1 MNDPESLSQLLQVCA
16 RKTEDFVRLIDTK
29 HMVWLVEIEEAA
41 KRMFSSDFTAEPE
54 LMPKTPSQKRRR
66 KKRTSVVPDETRDS
80 NGRRIS
86 RRKSGVSWST
96 SIRRMSSRQIIKPL
110 DASIQEE
117 TEQQPK
123 RMTRAKAQASMMC
136 VPGAEQP
143 LEQLSSNVPNRF
155 LQVQISAEERRSAE
169 MQLSALTE
177 SDSVEKNLALET
189 VVPTS
194 SAPLIPIAHPA
205 IADEPSVP
213 ATPEKNS
220 RTAAK
225 LKIADS
231 STPKT
236 QVAVIESMDLKLE
249 CAQPVSQAAKELSLE
264 LSNYSVT
271 PTGSKS
277 DRRSVRRSI
286 VGRKSTSCQASLAN
300 QYSLAS
306 KRENMTRAAVR
317 KSIRRS
323 ISQKKASEMS
333 SSSSYKSYQSSIE
346 VVDEEVTVKLG
357 SKTTEPVKA
366 PEDPRHSLR
375 TRAFNKITISNQPDT
390 ESERM
395 VTGQSMTLST
405 ETDPDVDDQT
415 LRRKSYK
422 RAVDELSDDDQSIDE
437 PVNSPPR
444 KKTPSPPCPPSKVIK
459 PPPHM
464 RTFLHT
470 VQKNQLLMMT
480 PGSIGKSLI
489 AKTFIKRNTPLKV
502 DSKEKERQRLEA
514 LRKKE
519 EAELQRKQKIEE
531 GKKRK
536 QEELKLRREERQRKV
551 LQARERVELLEEEK
565 KKKIE
570 QKFAQI
576 DEKSEKV
583 KEDRLAEEKAKKKL
597 TAKKVE
603 EVESRRRQDEEVR
616 KNKAKLLEEEERRHQ
631 EQVQKKRE
639 EEEQERQRKLAEAKK
654 LADMRQAELE
664 REKQLAVE
672 KEQERLRAEKE
683 RERLERERALQLQ
696 RELER
701 AAQEKEQQRREAEER
716 KKKEQQERLEQERKE
731 RLRKEVE
738 AKKVKDLEAQ
748 RLREE
753 QEKIA
758 KGKQAVAPP
767 LNVTVDIQNSP
778 ACESYEMTPK
788 SYKPPSVK
796 ACTDDYGMDLNSD
809 DSTDDESKPRKPIP
823 SWASGTQ
830 LAQAMCQQYYN
841 PTDVDKFYGIIDSPK
856 LEDLFYKSK
865 PRYYKRTSSAVWHSP
880 PLSSNRHHLAVG
892 YGLKKY

>member
-16 RKTEDFVRLIDTK
+16 RKTEDFVHRIDIK
-29 HMVWLVEIEEAA
+29 HMVWLLEIEEAA
-41 KRMFSSDFTAEPE
+41 KKMFSSDFTAEPE

-66 KKRTSVVPDETRDS
+66 KKRMSVMPDEIRDPS
-80 NGRRIS
+80 GRRIS
-86 RRKSGVSWST
+86 RRRSSVSWST
-96 SIRRMSSRQIIKPL
+96 SVRRMSSRHIKPL
-110 DASIQEE
+110 DTSIKEE

-123 RMTRAKAQASMMC
+123 KMTRAKAQASVIC
-136 VPGAEQP
+136 VPVAEKP
-143 LEQLSSNVPNRF
+143 LEQLSSNVPNDRF
-155 LQVQISAEERRSAE
+155 LQVRISADERRSADL
-169 MQLSALTE
+169 QLSELVSE
-177 SDSVEKNLALET
+177 EKNPVLET

-194 SAPLIPIAHPA
+194 SATPIPMAPPA
-205 IADEPSVP
+205 VADEPSVLS
-213 ATPEKNS
+213 TPEKNG

-225 LKIADS
+225 LKIAAS

-286 VGRKSTSCQASLAN
+286 VGRKSTSCRASLAN

-306 KRENMTRAAVR
+306 KRESMTRAAVR

-323 ISQKKASEMS
+323 VSQKKASEMS

-346 VVDEEVTVKLG
+346 VMDEEVTVKLG
-357 SKTTEPVKA
+357 PKTTELVEA
-366 PEDPRHSLR
+366 PENPSHSVR
-375 TRAFNKITISNQPDT
+375 TRAFKKITISNQLDT
-390 ESERM
+390 EPELM
-395 VTGQSMTLST
+395 VTGQSLTLDT

-415 LRRKSYK
+415 IRRKSYK
-422 RAVDELSDDDQSIDE
+422 RAVDELSDDQSSDE

-464 RTFLHT
+464 RSFLHT

-502 DSKEKERQRLEA
+502 DAKEKERQRLEA

-551 LQARERVELLEEEK
+551 LQARERVEQLEEEK

-583 KEDRLAEEKAKKKL
+583 REDRLAEEKAKKKV
-597 TAKKVE
+597 TAKKQE
-603 EVESRRRQDEEVR
+603 DVESRRRQEEEVR
-616 KNKAKLLEEEERRHQ
+616 KNKAKQLEEE
-631 EQVQKKRE
+631 QKKRE
-639 EEEQERQRKLAEAKK
+639 EEEQERQRKVAEAKK

-664 REKQLAVE
+664 RE

-701 AAQEKEQQRREAEER
+701 AAEKEQQLREEEER
-716 KKKEQQERLEQERKE
+716 KKKEHQKRLEKERQE
-731 RLRKEVE
+731 RLRKETE
-738 AKKVKDLEAQ
+738 AKKVIELEVQ

-753 QEKIA
+753 QERIA
-758 KGKQAVAPP
+758 KEKQAVAPP
-767 LNVTVDIQNSP
+767 LNVTVDLQNSP

-788 SYKPPSVK
+788 SCKPPSVK
-796 ACTDDYGMDLNSD
+796 INADDYGMDLNSD

-823 SWASGTQ
+823 AWASGNQ

-841 PTDVDKFYGIIDSPK
+841 PIDVDKFYGIIDSPK

-880 PLSSNRHHLAVG
+880 PLSGNRQHLAVG